1 MGLARTSC
9 LAIACAIAV
18 SSPVLGQRYIEGGN
32 ALDANPMV
40 GSGGLNFANRP
51 PPINAANAIMTGNVG
66 RGAAFR
72 GFSPIRDPGQFSLG
86 LPSSGL
92 SSFRAD
98 GVSVADLLAGQSNF
112 APRMYYDPS
121 RSVTTVGALRQNV
134 YQPGTSVPRNPYA
147 SPWEDVQPIRRDP
160 VTFRQLNNRQATGQG
175 MALEPALQRS
185 IGGAPSA
192 ETTVNPRLF
201 SSPLFARPSLVPL
214 SQLGASG
221 TRTDRVPMEVQPP
234 ERSSLSQQMSA
245 GSMSQDLRVN
255 ERVDYRINAAPD
267 GRTPSDGTG
276 LASVPRVVQQ
286 PLFEVLPPEEPI
298 DLQRQPA
305 WLGEDRF
312 RDMAA
317 VAQVINQ
324 RFRGQPK
331 QSGGPGA
338 ADAEALAAHAGW
350 VREYMSKPVT
360 SFAGTAPTKLNDY
373 LRRAEQEMRAG
384 RYYSASRLYELASTI
399 DPDSPLPVTG
409 RAHALIAAGEYMTA
423 VTLLTRVIDRYPNL
437 TYFQIDLRAFIT
449 DLRDIDRRRADL
461 ERLLE
466 GNDDYRL
473 RFLLGY
479 MEYYSGFSLPGLE
492 NLARAA
498 AKAPE
503 GSAISHFPQLLKQAM
518 SVPLEAAQ

>member
-1 MGLARTSC
+1 MRLRTTTC
-9 LAIACAIAV
+9 LAIVCAIAAA
-18 SSPVLGQRYIEGGN
+18 SPALGQRYIEGGN

-92 SSFRAD
+92 STFRAD

-121 RSVTTVGALRQNV
+121 RSVTNVGALRQNI
-134 YQPGTSVPRNPYA
+134 YQPGISVPRNPYA

-175 MALEPALQRS
+175 MALEPAMQRS
-185 IGGAPSA
+185 IAGTLSA
-192 ETTVNPRLF
+192 EPTVNQRLL
-201 SSPLFARPSLVPL
+201 SSPLFARGSLVPL
-214 SQLGASG
+214 SQLGANG
-221 TRTDRVPMEVQPP
+221 ARAGRVPMEVQPP
-234 ERSSLSQQMSA
+234 ERSSLSQQSGA
-245 GSMSQDLRVN
+245 GPMPSDLRVN
-255 ERVDYRINAAPD
+255 ERLDYRINAAYD
-267 GRTPSDGTG
+267 GRTSPDGAG
-276 LASVPRVVQQ
+276 FADMPRVTQK
-286 PLFEVLPPEEPI
+286 PLIDVLESEAPL
-298 DLQRQPA
+298 DLQAPPK

-317 VAQVINQ
+317 IAEVIDQ

-331 QSGGPGA
+331 QSAGPGT

-373 LRRAEQEMRAG
+373 LHRAEQEMRSG

-399 DPDSPLPVTG
+399 DPDSPLPVVG

-423 VTLLTRVIDRYPNL
+423 VTLLTRTIDRYPNL
-437 TYFQIDLRAFIT
+437 AYFQIDLRAFIT

-466 GNDDYRL
+466 ANDDHRL

-492 NLARAA
+492 NLAKAA

-503 GSAISHFPQLLKQAM
+503 GSAITRFPQLLKQAM
-518 SVPLEAAQ
+518 SVPLEAAK